1 MESIAAIKALAAL
14 AQEHRL
20 AVFRLLVRR
29 GPGGLPAGEIAR
41 TIGISASAMSFHL
54 AQLEH
59 ARLVR
64 SWRRHRRIYYA
75 VEIDAVRRLLAFL
88 TQDCCQG
95 RPELCGDIASL
106 PEVCAAE
113 EAGS

>member
-1 MESIAAIKALAAL
+1 M

-20 AVFRLLVRR
+20 AVFRLLVSQ
-29 GPGGLPAGEIAR
+29 GPIGLPAGEIAK

-59 ARLVR
+59 AGLVR
-64 SWRRHRRIYYA
+64 SWRRQRRIYYA
-75 VEIDAVRRLLAFL
+75 VEIDAVRRLLTFL

-95 RPELCGDIASL
+95 RPEICGDMGVLAD
-106 PEVCAAE
+106 VCGAE
-113 EAGS
+113 EE